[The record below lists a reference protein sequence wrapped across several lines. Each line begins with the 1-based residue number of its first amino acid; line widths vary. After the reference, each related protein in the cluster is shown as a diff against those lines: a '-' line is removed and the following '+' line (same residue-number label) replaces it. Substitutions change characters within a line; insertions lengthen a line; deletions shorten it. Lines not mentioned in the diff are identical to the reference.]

1 MKKRLLLVLVMML
14 CLFALGIGIAPAEEI
29 TVSAPAPEFETAD
42 GGMSSKEAFEGYIL
56 QAFGQAPARRVLL
69 KATRPLTGASKI
81 LYERLAAL
89 VKDVA
94 AGKKSSTKIQIP
106 MSTFE
111 ITKYSYTAEDL
122 GIDSIFDGGEEPTDD
137 AVQKFYS
144 AVYADIGLD
153 LALVG
158 RKLRLDLPYDMYWAS
173 NSYMI
178 FGGFSYTWDSSRTRI
193 SVPNDDNFEYTVE
206 VSSAYRKSKDNPGEF
221 NISLAN
227 DVQRAA
233 ATAKAIVARYANASS
248 DYGKLRG
255 FKNAIC
261 DLVDYNYDALKAGTP
276 YGDPWQLVWV
286 FDGNPATKVVC
297 EGYSKA
303 FKYLCDMSSFTE
315 GTSASIVTG
324 SMSGGTGA
332 GRHMWNIVSMHGVNY
347 LVDVTNCDGD
357 PGADTV
363 SVGYPDKLFMAGYS
377 DTSDT
382 ANGTWYIYQVGQR
395 AISYLYDADI
405 SNLYAAEDLA
415 VTTASHA
422 VDPYILSSADTIEL
436 GESIT
441 LTVSVPNQDELHFAI
456 PYEHNGSTHE
466 VEVITRS
473 YRQNEMILD
482 FTPESA
488 GSYVFYAGYI
498 DEVTGIQRTDASVRV
513 TVTVP
518 EPDPLTVSGE
528 MKVGTD
534 VTVQVVKQ
542 AGWSSLLLEIE
553 YLSEDGT
560 AEFVNSGNVVS
571 DSVSFIGTN
580 FLRVGTYRAVLYRNS
595 ETPEGDPEELA
606 SAEFQMAHQILVPTQ
621 GTLSAEE
628 ITLGDEL
635 TFTCPGAEA
644 LACQL
649 RMTNPATGG
658 NIWGENENPP
668 LSLSV
673 RGDTLNIDYQN
684 TAGIL
689 EGYIWARLA
698 GIWRLP
704 QEIRVTVSQPP
715 TSLTDEDVNIYFGAE
730 SAVIDK
736 TIGQIT
742 LDETAE
748 LAGTPQWSVARTAGT
763 AEIAVT
769 GNGKSALVSVTAF
782 PEAEEEAVYTVTCVC
797 GSDIWKKKY
806 TVHYLDL
813 SGLQGPRLQLA
824 ADGNFWI
831 VPAGE
836 TVTPQNAFMILSGWT
851 PAGGESVK
859 LTAEADAEALAHF
872 SVDAESG
879 TYTALAPGGYD
890 FNLKLSFANVS
901 WSNPWTLY
909 VAREDGTVPAGS
921 YRSQGGNTLT
931 LPGRL
936 TQVGSEAFRGSAAE
950 IVMISEG
957 CTEIGD
963 YAFADMPNLKEI
975 TIPSSVSVIG
985 ENVFGGSGSFVV
997 YANSDEAVDAALG
1010 YAGLLVLTE

>member
-1 MKKRLLLVLVMML
+1 MKKRLLLVLVVML

-69 KATRPLTGASKI
+69 KATRPLTGSNKL
-81 LYERLAAL
+81 LYDRLVAI

-94 AGKKSSTKIQIP
+94 AGKRSSTLCQIP
-106 MSTFE
+106 LSEFGIKT
-111 ITKYSYTAEDL
+111 SYTLEEL
-122 GIDSIFDGGEEPTDD
+122 GFTEFSSDVWNAFWARVYGEL
-137 AVQKFYS
+137 A
-144 AVYADIGLD
+144 LD
-153 LALVG
+153 LPLIG
-158 RKLRLDLPYDMYWAS
+158 NKLRADLPYDMYWAS
-173 NSYMI
+173 SYRRTS
-178 FGGFSYTWDSSRTRI
+178 GGLPSAWSSGSR
-193 SVPNDDNFEYTVE
+193 VFFKDDAVFEYPIY
-206 VSSAYRKSKDNPGEF
+206 VSAAYSVSGADQTTEF
-221 NISLAN
+221 DTSRAET
-227 DVQRAA
+227 VQRAA

-255 FKNAIC
+255 YKNAIC
-261 DLVDYNYDALKAGTP
+261 DLVDYNHPAADDNSTP

-286 FDGNPATKVVC
+286 FDGDPSTKVVC

-303 FKYLCDMSSFTE
+303 FKYLCDMSSFDE
-315 GTSASIVTG
+315 ASASIVTG
-324 SMSGGTGA
+324 EMDGGDGA
-332 GRHMWNIVSMHGVNY
+332 GAHMWNIVTMNSVNY
-347 LVDVTNCDGD
+347 LVDVTNCDGE
-357 PGADTV
+357 PNAAKV
-363 SVGYPDKLFMAGYS
+363 SVGYPDKLFMAGYT
-377 DTSDT
+377 DTFVD
-382 ANGTWYIYQVGQR
+382 AKGTWYVYPAGEPGIR
-395 AISYLYDADI
+395 YLYDAEF

-595 ETPEGDPEELA
+595 ETPEGDPKELA

-649 RMTNPATGG
+649 RMTNPATGED
-658 NIWGENENPP
+658 IWGENENPP

-689 EGYIWARLA
+689 EGYIWARLS
-698 GIWRLP
+698 GVWRHP

-742 LDETAE
+742 LDGTAE

-769 GNGKSALVSVTAF
+769 GNEKSALVSVTAF
-782 PEAEEEAVYTVTCVC
+782 PEAEEEAVYTVTCVWD
-797 GSDIWKKKY
+797 SKKWEKKY

-813 SGLQGPRLQLA
+813 SGLQVPRLQLA

-851 PAGGESVK
+851 PAGGESIK

-950 IVMISEG
+950 IVMIPEG